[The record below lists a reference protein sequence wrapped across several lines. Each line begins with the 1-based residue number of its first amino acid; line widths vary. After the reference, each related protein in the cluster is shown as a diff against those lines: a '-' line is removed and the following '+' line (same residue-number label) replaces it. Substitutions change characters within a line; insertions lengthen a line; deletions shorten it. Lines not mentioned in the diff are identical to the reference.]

1 MSSCEFVFVITSL
14 ACGIAK
20 EKSQEEIDVLAAAFS
35 QLGDTLATI
44 SVTQNNCKET
54 DKSNTILE

>member
-20 EKSQEEIDVLAAAFS
+20 GKSQEEIGVLSAAFS

-44 SVTQNNCKET
+44 SATQNVCEENDKE
-54 DKSNTILE
+54 

>member
-20 EKSQEEIDVLAAAFS
+20 GKSQEEIDVLAAAFS

-44 SVTQNNCKET
+44 SATQNTCEE
-54 DKSNTILE
+54 KSTE